1 MNPVFEQALAGLNPR
16 QREAVALTQG
26 PVLVIA
32 GAGSGK
38 TRMLTVR
45 IAWLIEREQVPP
57 SAILALTFT
66 NKAAREMR
74 ERVQQLIPGAGDE
87 VTLSTFHA
95 FCCSLLRR
103 WSTAAGYPE
112 GFTIYDEDDSEKVMK
127 GVLDNLDLDPK
138 KYAPR
143 KMLNLISQ
151 LKNEL
156 VEPEAFQATLPDDE
170 KLREVYRRYQDRLR
184 ENKALDF
191 DDLLLVTHRLLST
204 QPELLA
210 KFHRRYRYFLVDE
223 YQDTNHAQYRLL
235 HLFARDSGNLCVVG
249 DEDQSIY
256 SWRGATIRNI
266 QEFEKD
272 FPGTRVVLLDQNYRS
287 TQRILDAAGAL
298 IARNRR
304 AHAKHLWTDRAGGEP
319 LTFHLAADEREEA
332 EWVAGRIA
340 RLRDQGLPLRSF
352 AVLFRMNSL
361 SRSFEQALNRYG
373 LPYEVTGGIRF
384 FQRREV
390 KDILAYLRVIAN
402 PWDSVSLARIIN
414 TPRRGIGKTMLDK
427 LGQDGPLWEGLQKQ
441 AAASPHGKVAE
452 FYELVR
458 GWQELAGRASVF
470 SLVRSVL
477 DRTGYLDWLQ
487 EDDPDTAKERQENI
501 DSLVSDIRAQEEN
514 NPDLGL
520 RGYLE
525 QAALQA
531 DIDGLDEQADRV
543 HLMTLHN
550 AKGLEFPVV
559 FMVAMEEGIFPHFSS
574 HADPTELEEERRL
587 AYVGMTR
594 AMQRLYLSAARR
606 RMVFGSWK
614 DNLVSR
620 FITELPR
627 ETFGEPAPWGAALSS
642 SMATSKGGTSFPW
655 STRGPGGGGPGSQPA
670 DPAVPRGLA
679 NPGFFDQTAGRKG
692 GGSTRTPR
700 LNAGSGSPIAGGPG
714 TGEGSGPGS
723 AASSAATMLNAVPG
737 AEVFHQVFGHGRVLA
752 TEGASLGDFRLTIE
766 FKNVGKKTLLLQYAN
781 LRVIHTNSS
790 GG

>member
-1 MNPVFEQALAGLNPR
+1 MNHAFEQALAGLNPR

-45 IAWLIEREQVPP
+45 IAYLIERERVPP
-57 SAILALTFT
+57 SSILALTFT

-74 ERVQQLIPGAGDE
+74 ERVQRLIPGAGHE

-95 FCCSLLRR
+95 FCCGLLRR
-103 WSTAAGYPE
+103 WSAVAGYPE
-112 GFTIYDEDDSEKVMK
+112 GFTIYDEDDTEKLMK
-127 GVLDNLDLDPK
+127 GVLEDLGLDPK
-138 KYAPR
+138 KYSPR

-156 VEPEAFQATLPDDE
+156 VEPDGYQPTLPDDE
-170 KLREVYRRYQDRLR
+170 KVLAVYRRYQARLF
-184 ENKALDF
+184 ESKALDF
-191 DDLLLVTHRLLST
+191 DDLLLVAFRVLST

-235 HLFARDSGNLCVVG
+235 QLFARESGNLCVVG

-304 AHAKHLWTDRAGGEP
+304 AHTKHLWTERTGGEP
-319 LTFHLAADEREEA
+319 LTFQLAADDREEA

-340 RLRDQGLPLRSF
+340 RLRDQGMPLRSF

-361 SRSFEQALNRYG
+361 SRSLEQALNRFG
-373 LPYEVTGGIRF
+373 IPYEVTGGTKF
-384 FQRREV
+384 FHRREV
-390 KDILAYLRVIAN
+390 KDVLAYLRVIAN
-402 PWDSVSLARIIN
+402 PYDAVSLARIIN
-414 TPRRGIGKTMLDK
+414 TPRRGIGKTLLEK
-427 LGQDGPLWEGLQKQ
+427 LEREGPLWEGVQKH
-441 AAASPHGKVAE
+441 AAASPKGKVAD
-452 FYELVR
+452 FFELVQSWR
-458 GWQELAGRASVF
+458 ELAGRASVF

-477 DRTGYLDWLQ
+477 DRTGYLDWLGS
-487 EDDPDTAKERQENI
+487 DDPDTAEERQENV
-501 DSLVSDIRAQEEN
+501 DSLVSDIRAQEED

-525 QAALQA
+525 QVALQA
-531 DIDGLDEQADRV
+531 DVDGLDEQADRV

-559 FMVAMEEGIFPHFSS
+559 FMVAMEEGVFPHYSS
-574 HADPTELEEERRL
+574 QSEPSELEEERRL

-594 AMQRLYLSAARR
+594 AMQRLFLSAARR
-606 RMVFGSWK
+606 RMVFGTWK

-627 ETFGEPAPWGAALSS
+627 EGFGEGAPRTPASA
-642 SMATSKGGTSFPW
+642 
-655 STRGPGGGGPGSQPA
+655 GPGPTPGWRQSPGVPGGAPGNRHPWRSRTPA
-670 DPAVPRGLA
+670 TDEEAGGAGVAASSRPVGPAVPVDPQAVWVDRRPA
-679 NPGFFDQTAGRKG
+679 AP
-692 GGSTRTPR
+692 
-700 LNAGSGSPIAGGPG
+700 GPG
-714 TGEGSGPGS
+714 E
-723 AASSAATMLNAVPG
+723 SSAATMLNAVPG
-737 AEVFHQVFGHGRVLA
+737 AEVVHQIFGRGRVLA
-752 TEGASLGDFRLTIE
+752 TEGASLGDFRLTIN